1 MSATKLRGRHLYHV
15 VYEDGDSE
23 DMNDKELLKGH
34 EMYNRQT
41 AKTFQTSASFDKEDE
56 VGSENDKSGGDTE
69 GSSYGD
75 SDEEELAH
83 KKNTKNCAWEEKCC
97 SEVEE
102 RTE

>member
-1 MSATKLRGRHLYHV
+1 MSATKLRGRYLYHV

-41 AKTFQTSASFDKEDE
+41 EKTFQTSAIFDKHDE
-56 VGSENDKSGGDTE
+56 VESENDNSGGETE
-69 GSSYGD
+69 GSAYGD

-83 KKNTKNCAWEEKCC
+83 T
-97 SEVEE
+97 
-102 RTE
+102 